1 MTTPA
6 SGGAL
11 GRHARRLVNA
21 YTGEHGVYGL
31 VLVTALVAIG
41 DEYDSDLEVLVFVV
55 GTTLVFWLAHVYAGI
70 VAAGGHAE
78 RGGESFLRRAGHAAS
93 HSSGMLLAM
102 LPPALVLAMGVL
114 GLVDEDEA
122 YDFALIIGLIVLA
135 LIGWGNARRNG
146 RRWPMQIVGALS
158 TTMLG
163 ALVILL
169 SILVH

>member
-1 MTTPA
+1 
-6 SGGAL
+6 
-11 GRHARRLVNA
+11 
-21 YTGEHGVYGL
+21 
-31 VLVTALVAIG
+31 
-41 DEYDSDLEVLVFVV
+41 
-55 GTTLVFWLAHVYAGI
+55 
-70 VAAGGHAE
+70 
-78 RGGESFLRRAGHAAS
+78 
-93 HSSGMLLAM
+93 MLLAM

>member
-6 SGGAL
+6 SGGVG
-11 GRHARRLVNA
+11 GRLARRLVNA

-31 VLVTALVAIG
+31 VLVTALIAIG
-41 DEYDSDLEVLVFVV
+41 DEYDNDLDVLVFVV

-70 VAAGGHAE
+70 VAATGHAE
-78 RGGESFLRRAGHAAS
+78 LGRSSFLRRAAHAAG

-102 LPPALVLAMGVL
+102 LPPVLVLSMGVI
-114 GLVDEDEA
+114 GLVDENEA
-122 YDFALIIGLIVLA
+122 YDFALISGLIVLA

-146 RRWPMQIVGALS
+146 RRWPLQIVGALS

-163 ALVILL
+163 ALVIVL

>member
-1 MTTPA
+1 MTSTP
-6 SGGAL
+6 SGGGV
-11 GRHARRLVNA
+11 GRHARRIIDV

-41 DEYDSDLEVLVFVV
+41 DDYDSDLEVLVFVV
-55 GTTLVFWLAHVYAGI
+55 GTTIVFWLAHVYAGI
-70 VAAGGHAE
+70 VAAGSHPELG
-78 RGGESFLRRAGHAAS
+78 RSSFLRRAGHAAR
-93 HSSGMLLAM
+93 HSAGMLVAM
-102 LPPALVLAMGVL
+102 LPPVIVLAMGVV
-114 GLVDEDEA
+114 GLVDEDDA
-122 YDFALIIGLIVLA
+122 YDFALVIGLIVLA
-135 LIGWGNARRNG
+135 LIGWANARRNG